1 MKENEIKRK
10 PGRPVGSHVDWST
23 VGLLYKH
30 HSNREIAQKLKCSI
44 VAVFLRRKA
53 AIKAGNQNAV
63 FVGNKKTGT
72 KPRASKAVAVETPV
86 APVEVPAEVPVQE

>member
-1 MKENEIKRK
+1 MNENKVKRK

-30 HSNREIAQKLKCSI
+30 HSNREIAQKLNCSI

-53 AIKAGNQNAV
+53 AIEAGNQNAV

-72 KPRASKAVAVETPV
+72 KPRASKAVAATVETPAV
-86 APVEVPAEVPVQE
+86 PVEVPAQE